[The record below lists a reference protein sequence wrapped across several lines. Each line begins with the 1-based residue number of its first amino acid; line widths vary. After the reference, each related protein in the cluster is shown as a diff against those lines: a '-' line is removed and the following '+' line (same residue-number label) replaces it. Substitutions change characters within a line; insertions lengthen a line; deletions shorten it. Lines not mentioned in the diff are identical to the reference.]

1 MQTNNLDN
9 NIKQKLQNRTFK
21 PSASAWE
28 RLSEKL
34 DEQPKQKKKGWFF
47 YIGIAASILLL
58 ISIGIQL
65 ISINEKEIP
74 LKNEVVIDLIDKKI
88 IDKKIEE
95 FKNDLSTEEAI
106 VKTGKV
112 EKKEEKTNNVIAKK
126 LNQPQKKSFK
136 KNIPVKDDKI
146 IVAQVDN
153 NKTNIISDNNNNN
166 NNNKNSENFNSIK
179 KKTLKQDPNSRIKIS
194 GDDLLYSVTHSK
206 EEVKVYYAKY
216 NVNRVEVLKSIK
228 KELKKSNLKIDANTI
243 LAEVERGINE
253 DDFQNNFMKSLKK
266 RVRNIATVIASRN
279 N

>member
-9 NIKQKLQNRTFK
+9 NIKQKFQNRTFK

-65 ISINEKEIP
+65 ISIDEKEIP

-95 FKNDLSTEEAI
+95 FKNDFPTEEAI
-106 VKTGKV
+106 VKRSKL
-112 EKKEEKTNNVIAKK
+112 EKKEEKTNNVITKK
-126 LNQPQKKSFK
+126 LKQPLKKSFK

-146 IVAQVDN
+146 IVAQADN
-153 NKTNIISDNNNNN
+153 NKTNIIIDNNNNN
-166 NNNKNSENFNSIK
+166 NNNNNKSSENFDSIK
-179 KKTLKQDPNSRIKIS
+179 KKTLKKEGKVVTQHLEKSSFSREI
-194 GDDLLYSVTHSK
+194 LV
-206 EEVKVYYAKY
+206 AK
-216 NVNRVEVLKSIK
+216 RW
-228 KELKKSNLKIDANTI
+228 
-243 LAEVERGINE
+243 
-253 DDFQNNFMKSLKK
+253 
-266 RVRNIATVIASRN
+266 
-279 N
+279 